1 MDHNSHAATPRHG
14 RWRPILFVRARP
26 WLASSAAILLLA
38 AVGLAWVGMSIPSAL
53 LLGFDLGAVV
63 YLGTLL
69 RVFNRARPDHLR
81 QHAQAQDA
89 GRWGTLWSAV
99 ALSVV
104 VLVAL
109 ATELNAAKGGGALEI
124 VIAAVSILL
133 SWLFMNSMFAVHYA
147 HSYYGNG
154 PDAGKAPSG
163 GLDFPG
169 NEQPDYW
176 DFVYFAIVLGMTF
189 QVSDVQVTNR
199 SMRRTALI
207 HSVIAFFF
215 NVFII
220 AISVNI
226 AAGQA

>member
-1 MDHNSHAATPRHG
+1 
-14 RWRPILFVRARP
+14 
-26 WLASSAAILLLA
+26 
-38 AVGLAWVGMSIPSAL
+38 
-53 LLGFDLGAVV
+53 
-63 YLGTLL
+63 LL
-69 RVFNRARPDHLR
+69 RVFNRAKPDHLR
-81 QHAQAQDA
+81 QHAQAQDI
-89 GRWGTLWSAV
+89 GRGGTLWSAV

-109 ATELNAAKGGGALEI
+109 ATELNAAKDGGVLQI
-124 VIAAVSILL
+124 VIAAISILL

-154 PDAGKAPSG
+154 PDAGKTPRG

-169 NEQPDYW
+169 TKQPDYW

-189 QVSDVQVTNR
+189 QVSDVQITNR
-199 SMRRTALI
+199 AIRRTALM

>member
-1 MDHNSHAATPRHG
+1 MSLSSHPADAKHR
-14 RWRPILFVRARP
+14 RWRPVRFLRARP
-26 WLASSAAILLLA
+26 WLMASAFVMVLA
-38 AVGLAWVGMSIPSAL
+38 GVGLRLAGLPVASAL
-53 LLGFDLGAVV
+53 LLGFDLGALI
-63 YLGTLL
+63 YLGMLV
-69 RVFNRARPDHLR
+69 REFNRAKPDHLR
-81 QHAQAQDA
+81 SHAQAQDI

-99 ALSVV
+99 ALSAV

-109 ATELNAAKGGGALEI
+109 ATELHAAKGGGALAI
-124 VIAAVSILL
+124 AIAACSIVL
-133 SWLFMNSMFAVHYA
+133 SWLFMNTMFAVHYA

-154 PDAGKAPSG
+154 AAQGE

-169 NEQPDYW
+169 TKQPDYW
-176 DFVYFAIVLGMTF
+176 DFIYFAIVLGMTF
-189 QVSDVQVTNR
+189 QVSDVQITKR